1 MCGIVGYVGRKRAA
15 PILLEGLKKLEYRG
29 YDSAGIA
36 TLDEGKLRVVKR
48 KGRVEELVSA
58 AEGLAGNIGIAH
70 TRWATHGAPSEG
82 NAHPHSYGGVAVV
95 HNGIIENA
103 KELRAECEA
112 RGETFSSETDSE
124 VIAHLIA
131 AAFRGDLLAA
141 VREGAVRLRGSY
153 AIAVLCEG
161 AGNVIVAAKR
171 GSPLLVGKEKGSILA
186 SDLPAAAAFAETV
199 YALKDGEFAL
209 LSGDD
214 VRLFDGELKE
224 ITRDPLKFDLK
235 EEGVGKNG
243 YSHYMRK
250 EMAEIPVSVANS
262 IVNLKAESR
271 FSEISIV
278 LCHTYYVQIVACG
291 TAYHSGVAAKAAIEA
306 LARVPVEVSVASEYR
321 YRDPIVPKGTLVIA
335 VSQSGETAD
344 TIAAAKLA
352 KEKGAKVLA
361 VTNVAYSSLTEVADV
376 CLLTHAGRE
385 IAVAATKS
393 FMAQRAALY
402 SIASALADIKGRAAP
417 SLASFPALAED
428 ALARSERMKDWAQ
441 AIARSKSVYFIGRG
455 FDYAAALEGSL
466 KLKEVSYLPSEGY
479 PAGELKHGT
488 LALVGQ
494 DTPVV
499 AIIGDEK
506 VADKTMNAVFEVLS
520 RGARV
525 FLVTTVPGL
534 GEGTLPKEDI
544 LTLPACEGVYSP
556 LLTVIPLQML
566 AYETAV
572 LLGSDPDKPRNLAKS
587 VTVE

>member
-36 TLDEGKLRVVKR
+36 TLDEGKLHVVKR
-48 KGRVEELVSA
+48 KGRMEELTAA
-58 AEGLAGNIGIAH
+58 AENLEGNIGIAH
-70 TRWATHGAPSEG
+70 TRWATHGAPSER
-82 NAHPHSYGGVAVV
+82 NAHPHVFGGVAVV

-103 KELRAECEA
+103 GELRAECEA

-131 AAFRGDLLAA
+131 AAFRGELLAA
-141 VREGAVRLRGSY
+141 VREGTARLKGSY

-161 AGNVIVAAKR
+161 AGNVIAAAKR
-171 GSPLLVGKEKGSILA
+171 GSPLLVGKGGGSVLA
-186 SDLPAAAAFAETV
+186 SDLPAAAAFAEKV

-209 LSGDD
+209 LTEDD
-214 VRLFDGELKE
+214 VRLFGGELKE
-224 ITRDPLKFDLK
+224 IVREPLQFDLK
-235 EEGVGKNG
+235 EEGAGKNG
-243 YSHYMRK
+243 FSHYMRK
-250 EMAEIPVSVANS
+250 EMAEIPVSIANS
-262 IVNLKAESR
+262 IVDLKAQSR
-271 FSEISIV
+271 FLAINIV
-278 LCHTYYVQIVACG
+278 LCQTCYIQIVACG

-393 FMAQRAALY
+393 FMAQLAALF
-402 SIASALADIKGRAAP
+402 SIASVLADIKGRAAP
-417 SLASFPALAED
+417 SLVSLPALAED
-428 ALARSERMKDWAQ
+428 ALARSERVKGWAQ

-455 FDYAAALEGSL
+455 FDYAVALEGSL

-488 LALVGQ
+488 LALVGEHS
-494 DTPVV
+494 PVI
-499 AIIGDEK
+499 AIVGDER

-525 FLVTTVPGL
+525 FLVTTVEGL

-572 LLGSDPDKPRNLAKS
+572 LLGHDPDKPRNLAKS